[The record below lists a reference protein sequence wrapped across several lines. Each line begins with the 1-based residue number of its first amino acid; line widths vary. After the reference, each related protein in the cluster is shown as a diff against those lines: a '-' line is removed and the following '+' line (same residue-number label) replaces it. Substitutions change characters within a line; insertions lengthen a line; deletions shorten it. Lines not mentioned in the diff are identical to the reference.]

1 MLVPGASG
9 IYLYAYCIFYYSV
22 NLDMEGNV
30 PRMLYFGYMG
40 LVALAFTFVTG
51 VTGYMATFWFVR
63 TIYGAIKVRA
73 RRLGSGT
80 GGPPGEAASPRRLG
94 RVSVRAR
101 ACTCPAPPPLTPPT
115 PHAPPT
121 CRWIKGKRTP
131 AGGRV
136 PPRAGSLRATP

>member
-80 GGPPGEAASPRRLG
+80 GGPPGGAGSPRRLG

-101 ACTCPAPPPLTPPT
+101 ARTHLPPPPPHT
-115 PHAPPT
+115 THTARPPYLQ
-121 CRWIKGKRTP
+121 
-131 AGGRV
+131 V
-136 PPRAGSLRATP
+136 D